1 MKMKYFLILVYIL
14 LFGNLLLGQ
23 ASEAKPDVVY
33 LKNGSIFKGEILDYH
48 PDKQLKLELS
58 NSGIIIT
65 LESKKVKKII
75 QGDVDSVNLKR
86 VERPYHFREKGFYN
100 ATYVMANAGGSAFDV
115 TETNYGFGVQT
126 SFGYQFHRLLGV
138 GVGIGM
144 DYYYKGSG
152 ENFMPV
158 FGEVRGYLFSKKWT
172 PTYSFAVGHGFAFK
186 DEDRNIT
193 QADGGWMILP
203 AIGIRMGGAK
213 TMNFTLDAGVKIQK
227 GKFEFT
233 NWEVTEHRMTYRR
246 LVVRAGFIF

>member
-1 MKMKYFLILVYIL
+1 MKYFLILVCIL
-14 LFGNLLLGQ
+14 LFGNILLGQ
-23 ASEAKPDVVY
+23 GSEAKPDVVF
-33 LKNGSIFKGEILDYH
+33 LKNGSIFKGKILDYH
-48 PDKQLKLELS
+48 PDKELKLELS
-58 NSGIIIT
+58 NSGVIIT

-75 QGDVDSVNLKR
+75 QGDVAHVYLKR
-86 VERPYHFREKGFYN
+86 VKRSYEFKEKGFYN
-100 ATYVMANAGGSAFDV
+100 ATYVMANAGGSAFNA

-138 GVGIGM
+138 GAGIGM

-158 FGEVRGYLFSKKWT
+158 FGEVRGYLFSKKCT
-172 PTYSFAVGHGFAFK
+172 PTYSFAIGHGFAFK

-193 QADGGWMILP
+193 EAVGGLMILP
-203 AIGIRMGGAK
+203 AIGLRMGGAK

-233 NWEVTEHRMTYRR
+233 NWDVTEHRMTYRR
-246 LVVRAGFIF
+246 FVLRAGFIF